1 MAKRLTKYECS
12 RILGIRAAQ
21 ISMSAPVLLDVPLQY
36 QSNFLLVAALELK
49 ARVLDIIVRRPLPLN
64 RYYEVN
70 INELALPDDLDTLI
84 RMYQKNS

>member
-1 MAKRLTKYECS
+1 MTGQLTKYECS

-49 ARVLDIIVRRPLPLN
+49 ARVLDIIIRRPMPMN
-64 RYYEVN
+64 RYYDVN
-70 INELALPDDLDTLI
+70 IKDLALPDDLDTLI
-84 RMYQKNS
+84 RMYKKS